1 MTDQFKETTL
11 KGHVQL
17 CELRYKALETRLDGL
32 ESRLAKLETDVS
44 SLKGTVQTGFSE
56 IKLLLEQRN
65 TSKTNQTIA
74 TTGTLLAA
82 IIGLI
87 GYIIV
92 KL

>member
-1 MTDQFKETTL
+1 MTDRFKETTL

-17 CELRYKALETRLDGL
+17 CELRYQALETRLDGL
-32 ESRLAKLETDVS
+32 ETRLAKLETDVS
-44 SLKGTVQTGFSE
+44 ALKGAMQAGFSE
-56 IKLLLEQRN
+56 IKILLERRN
-65 TSKTNQTIA
+65 TAKTNQMIA
-74 TTGTLLAA
+74 TTGSLLAA

>member
-1 MTDQFKETTL
+1 MTDNFKETTL

-17 CELRYKALETRLDGL
+17 CELRYQALETRLDGL
-32 ESRLAKLETDVS
+32 ESRLAKMETDVS
-44 SLKGTVQTGFSE
+44 SLKSTMQSGFGE

-65 TSKTNQTIA
+65 TSKINQTIA

-82 IIGLI
+82 IIGLV